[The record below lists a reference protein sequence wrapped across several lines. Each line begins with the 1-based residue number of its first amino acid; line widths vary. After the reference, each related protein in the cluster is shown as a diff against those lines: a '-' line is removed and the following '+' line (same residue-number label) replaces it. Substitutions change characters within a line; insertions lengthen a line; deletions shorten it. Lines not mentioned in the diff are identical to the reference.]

1 MPLSRLQGN
10 RPLSWNRSATSLRA
24 LGVAD
29 EGKAYGVIGR
39 ARWPASSP
47 ALRWEWSWGELKPL
61 APGLLCQSR
70 PRRSVRAGPATCRCA
85 VSWTRRREPL
95 HRVRAEHAPAARRVL
110 DRDRR
115 VDLDRYDVLRFR
127 WKMADDPPRRP
138 SPSRAIPRPMASWRN
153 YYLLKRPNPP
163 GQWQDVWLDLRQ
175 DDDGVVLERH
185 RCPQARSGS
194 ASRWRFPIWGSF
206 PSALRYAFAW
216 PISASC
222 AIP

>member
-1 MPLSRLQGN
+1 MVPPRACGLWGVRMRRGISSDWTRVLIGIITC
-10 RPLSWNRSATSLRA
+10 SA
-24 LGVAD
+24 LGMAMGRVEAARARPVVPV
-29 EGKAYGVIGR
+29 ETAKVR
-39 ARWPASSP
+39 ARWSGHVPVRRVMDEATGTPCIEYAESSP
-47 ALRWEWSWGELKPL
+47 QRPGEF
-61 APGLLCQSR
+61 
-70 PRRSVRAGPATCRCA
+70 
-85 VSWTRRREPL
+85 WTEI
-95 HRVRAEHAPAARRVL
+95 E
-110 DRDRR
+110 R

-127 WKMADDPPRRP
+127 WKMAGDPATATVSIEGYPAPDGR
-138 SPSRAIPRPMASWRN
+138 RN
-153 YYLLKRPNPP
+153 YYLFKRPNPP